1 MLCWGALRDA
11 RFAAQLQKPTVSS
24 QEHQCFC
31 KGRPKPHQP
40 SHMPKHDANDTS
52 QVGKTCKTAKVPQ
65 VDAGHARTN
74 WQGQTGQKLPKKSSV
89 GTYKPHGKTWT
100 KERHNHHALVV
111 AVVPTIVFQHEPTCF
126 SGPYRSNRRH
136 SRSKPFL
143 TEADKFWRPL
153 PTPRKLHAA
162 MFGSCRYQVRIGS
175 KRLYKQTFGSAYHG
189 LFTTM
194 YRKPQRLPEWHP
206 PGQLVSQK
214 ARMRG
219 MLPTT
224 KDQMLKQTLDR
235 SNMFRTCTMQSSYPN
250 VLKTPCKP
258 KIQAKATIQECRKN
272 LPVPCNQLQ
281 SIMSITYQSHLY
293 IHSKQGPHTFGHPA
307 MQVCM
312 KPNQI
317 PREA

>member
-1 MLCWGALRDA
+1 MDPYASR
-11 RFAAQLQKPTVSS
+11 
-24 QEHQCFC
+24 E
-31 KGRPKPHQP
+31 RPKVKTHQTTLAHRTSFP
-40 SHMPKHDANDTS
+40 ARDTLAQRNS
-52 QVGKTCKTAKVPQ
+52 PDPPPQ
-65 VDAGHARTN
+65 Y
-74 WQGQTGQKLPKKSSV
+74 S
-89 GTYKPHGKTWT
+89 
-100 KERHNHHALVV
+100 
-111 AVVPTIVFQHEPTCF
+111 
-126 SGPYRSNRRH
+126 RSRYTSCSRRH

-162 MFGSCRYQVRIGS
+162 MFGSCRCKVRIGS
-175 KRLYKQTFGSAYHG
+175 KRLFEQIFGSAYHG

-194 YRKPQRLPEWHP
+194 HRKPQRLPERHP

-258 KIQAKATIQECRKN
+258 KIAKATIQLCRKN

-281 SIMSITYQSHLY
+281 SIISITYQSHYLY
-293 IHSKQGPHTFGHPA
+293 IHSKQGPHTFGHPT

-312 KPNQI
+312 KPSQCLCYEKNCSQSF
-317 PREA
+317 